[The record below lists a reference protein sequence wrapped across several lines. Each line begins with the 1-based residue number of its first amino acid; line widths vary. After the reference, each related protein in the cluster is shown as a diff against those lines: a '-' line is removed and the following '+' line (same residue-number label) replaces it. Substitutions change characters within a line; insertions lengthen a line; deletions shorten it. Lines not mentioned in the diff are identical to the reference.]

1 MERLKENYKI
11 SEEKL
16 ADLKLS
22 LIVAKSYVNK
32 LLNNVVIPEFLGNDI
47 YHALKEV
54 CEK

>member
-1 MERLKENYKI
+1 MEPLKENYKI

-22 LIVAKSYVNK
+22 LIVAKGYVNK

>member
-1 MERLKENYKI
+1 MEHLKENYKI

-22 LIVAKSYVNK
+22 LIVAKGYVNK
-32 LLNNVVIPEFLGNDI
+32 LLNNVVTPEFLGNDI